1 MDMGIIANLKLNYKN
16 YLSNDKNKCLEHDT
30 HFSVNILDAMLNLKK
45 SWDDVKPTMIQNC
58 FKKAQFIKDSTPSNV
73 DIIEIE
79 KLQDE
84 LPTFEDDHLPICD
97 MGTANGVLGESSS
110 EDEIEERADNIR
122 DISSATAMSHLQELS
137 KFLLINKCD
146 CMEVYNLKQ
155 NVYDAID
162 NSKKQTKITD
172 FFQK

>member
-1 MDMGIIANLKLNYKN
+1 MIHI
-16 YLSNDKNKCLEHDT
+16 
-30 HFSVNILDAMLNLKK
+30 FFVNILDAMLNLKK

-58 FKKAQFIKDSTPSNV
+58 FKKFQFIKDSTPSNV

-84 LPTFEDDHLPICD
+84 LPTFDHLPICD

-122 DISSATAMSHLQELS
+122 DIS
-137 KFLLINKCD
+137 
-146 CMEVYNLKQ
+146 
-155 NVYDAID
+155 
-162 NSKKQTKITD
+162 
-172 FFQK
+172 